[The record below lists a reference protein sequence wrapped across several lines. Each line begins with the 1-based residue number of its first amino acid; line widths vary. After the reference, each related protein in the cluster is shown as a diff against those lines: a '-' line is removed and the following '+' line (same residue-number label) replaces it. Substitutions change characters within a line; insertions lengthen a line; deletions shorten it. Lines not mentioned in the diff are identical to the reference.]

1 MLQTVRLRTKFLL
14 ALVLLGI
21 TPLAVVGYITFNNS
35 NTALTEAAFA
45 QLESI
50 REIKKAQI
58 LHVFDTHQRNME
70 VLLETV
76 RTLRQ
81 EALEKFRSVQESQKA
96 RLEEYF
102 QISQQQLQV
111 FSANQ
116 TVMTA
121 LMQFG
126 TAVRTDGTI
135 DEGRYVY
142 FESEFGPSLRQF
154 TETFGYDDL
163 MLINTSGTVVYTLN
177 KASDLG
183 QNVLSG
189 PLKDSGLGAGFAR
202 MLEEATV
209 QDFEPYSPSQ
219 DQQTGFIGAPVV
231 LDGDTIG
238 VIALKLTPE
247 AINRIVQT
255 REGMGTTGETF
266 IVRQTD
272 QGGEYRSDRIVGQG
286 RIGEEATALNPSRI
300 FSGESGSIVDKGSTG
315 QIELVRY
322 APLTIRGLNWVI
334 VTTMSLEEVLSP
346 KLAGET
352 DDYFTRYLKKYGY
365 YDLFLIH
372 PNGNIFY
379 TVKHEADYQTNLLS
393 GTYAATGFGKM
404 VERVLR
410 TKTFELADFE
420 AYAPSNGEPAGFMA
434 QPLLMDETVELVV
447 ALQIPIEGINA
458 VMLERTGMRSTGETY
473 LVGADGLLRSDSFL
487 DPETYSVAASL
498 RYPDQGRIQTV
509 ASQNALSGQTG
520 RGILRNYLGTRVLS
534 VYAPLQIGDITW
546 ALIADIET
554 SEALAAITRL
564 RVSFLVV
571 TGLALLAIVIVAV
584 VLSNSITRPITQFLR
599 IGKAIAAGDL
609 TQNIVVRRSS
619 REFDEL
625 AEAFRTM
632 KGTLEHVF
640 QEMHV
645 LIQGI
650 QAGQLTL
657 RGNAAQLTG
666 GWRDL
671 IVGMNRLIEAFAA
684 PITVT
689 ASALDQLAQGDI
701 PDAITQSY
709 KGDFN
714 IIVTA
719 LNTMSQKLTRVVRE
733 VKASINTFAQNSQEL
748 SASAEALSE
757 GTAEQAAATEEASA
771 SMEQMTANIRQNA
784 DNARQTELLAK
795 QAVQYAEESGQ
806 VVSETVIAMQ
816 QIVGQISVIQ
826 DIANQTRLLSL
837 NATIEASRAQEFGK
851 SFGVVAHEVRN
862 LADTS
867 RIAAEKIG
875 QLAISSLDVSQ
886 KAGTM
891 LATLVPNIQKTAE
904 LVQEI
909 SAASAEQSSGAIQ
922 VNKAIQQLDQVT
934 QQNAA
939 SAEQVSVA
947 AESLANQA
955 TQLQEVI
962 AFFTIPE
969 TLIEQPG
976 SEFELLD
983 ELRTLFTSQVTD
995 EQLMTMLKSLRSTS
1009 IQKSAVSESPSDDHE
1024 TSEPPGETPPASAP
1038 QGHPLNLSSKPESHD
1053 SIDEEFERY

>member
-21 TPLAVVGYITFNNS
+21 TPLAVVGYITVNNS
-35 NTALTEAAFA
+35 NTALKEAAFA

-126 TAVRTDGTI
+126 TAVRPDGTI

-163 MLINTSGTVVYTLN
+163 LLINTSGTIVYTLN

-183 QNVLSG
+183 QNLFSG

-202 MLEEATV
+202 MLEGPAV

-231 LDGDTIG
+231 LDDETIG

-247 AINRIVQT
+247 AMNRIVQT

-286 RIGEEATALNPSRI
+286 RIGEAIATLDPDRI

-315 QIELVRY
+315 QIELLRY
-322 APLTIRGLNWVI
+322 APLDIPGLNWVI

-346 KLAGET
+346 KLEGEI

-365 YDLFLIH
+365 SDLFLIH

-379 TVKHEADYQTNLLS
+379 TVKHEADYQTNILNGS
-393 GTYAATGFGKM
+393 YAATGFGKM

-420 AYAPSNGEPAGFMA
+420 AYAPSNAEPAGFMA
-434 QPLLMDETVELVV
+434 QPLLTDETVELVV

-473 LVGADGLLRSDSFL
+473 LVGTDGLMRSDSFL
-487 DPETYSVAASL
+487 DPESYSVTASL
-498 RYPDQGRIQTV
+498 RHPDQGRIQTV
-509 ASQNALSGQTG
+509 ASQNVLSGQTG
-520 RGILRNYLGTRVLS
+520 RGMLQNYLGTRVLS
-534 VYAPLQIGDITW
+534 AYTPLRIGDITW

-564 RVSFLVV
+564 QTSFLVV
-571 TGLALLAIVIVAV
+571 TGLALFAIVIVAV
-584 VLSNSITRPITQFLR
+584 VLSNSITRPINQFLR

-619 REFDEL
+619 KELDEL
-625 AEAFRTM
+625 A
-632 KGTLEHVF
+632 G
-640 QEMHV
+640 
-645 LIQGI
+645 
-650 QAGQLTL
+650 
-657 RGNAAQLTG
+657 
-666 GWRDL
+666 
-671 IVGMNRLIEAFAA
+671 
-684 PITVT
+684 
-689 ASALDQLAQGDI
+689 
-701 PDAITQSY
+701 
-709 KGDFN
+709 
-714 IIVTA
+714 A
-719 LNTMSQKLTRVVRE
+719 LNTMSQKLTHVVRE
-733 VKASINTFAQNSQEL
+733 VKASINTFAQNSQQL

-757 GTAEQAAATEEASA
+757 GTAQQAAATEEASA
-771 SMEQMTANIRQNA
+771 SMQEMAANIRQNS
-784 DNARQTELLAK
+784 DNARQTELLAQ

-806 VVSETVIAMQ
+806 VVAETVMAMQ

-826 DIANQTRLLSL
+826 DIANQTRLLAL

-851 SFGVVAHEVRN
+851 AFSVVAHEVRD
-862 LADTS
+862 LAETT
-867 RIAAEKIG
+867 RTAAEKIVH
-875 QLAISSLDVSQ
+875 LARSSLEVSQ
-886 KAGTM
+886 KAGAM
-891 LATLVPNIQKTAE
+891 LTTLVPNIQKTAE
-904 LVQEI
+904 LIQEI
-909 SAASAEQSSGAIQ
+909 SAASAEQLSGAEQ

-939 SAEQVSVA
+939 SAEQVAAA
-947 AESLANQA
+947 AETLASQA

-969 TLIEQPG
+969 ALIEQA
-976 SEFELLD
+976 EFESELLN
-983 ELRTLFTSQVTD
+983 ELRTLFTSKVTD
-995 EQLMTMLKSLRSTS
+995 EQVMTRLRTLVRTS
-1009 IQKSAVSESPSDDHE
+1009 SQKPIVAEWSPADHE
-1024 TSEPPGETPPASAP
+1024 TASNQPGETPPPPVSDSR
-1038 QGHPLNLSSKPESHD
+1038 GHPLDLSSKPEGRD
-1053 SIDEEFERY
+1053 SDEEFERY